1 MLVKQVLVSYKHM
14 YWGIVGIR
22 DIRIVKI
29 VVGKKKRI
37 ESTDKLVDLSIL
49 S

>member
-1 MLVKQVLVSYKHM
+1 MLVEQVLVSYKHM

-29 VVGKKKRI
+29 VVGKKKGLKARI
-37 ESTDKLVDLSIL
+37 NLWI
-49 S
+49 